1 MCVKTFEDLRGLNLE
16 YENIH
21 SHSYYSNIM
30 THDSV
35 ISRNDIAHRAK
46 ELGHQTLSC
55 LEHGYCGNL
64 FEAYKVAQKNGLNL
78 IFGTE
83 FYYVKDRFEKDR
95 TNSHVLVVAKTEVG
109 REAITGLISE
119 ANTTGFYGR
128 PRIDES
134 LLFSLPPNDV
144 IVTTACIASPVNL
157 YGDDYAHYFVKRGK
171 EYFGDNF
178 FLEVQP
184 HTNKKQQDF
193 HEKLIKLKN
202 EYNVEMILGVD
213 THYIYEKDAHLR
225 DIYLVSR
232 NIDYPEEE
240 GFIMDYP
247 DVDTLINRF
256 SNQSILEPR
265 HVIEA
270 MNSTLIVRDF
280 EHVHLDKEIK
290 MPSLYPELNHEEKVL
305 KLKEIINKAW
315 VEDRKHIPKEKWKE
329 YIEAIQFEIKII
341 EDTAMEDYFL
351 LNERVIDRAVNHHG
365 GVLTRTGRGCFEETA
380 LVQTKNGLKKI
391 SDVKIGD
398 FVINR
403 FGDFDKV
410 INTFE
415 YDVENEC
422 MIRIEHLC
430 QSGKEFPIIATLDHK
445 ILVKDGN
452 NTSFKKAGDL
462 TKDDY
467 ICMPKLNIEHISFNS
482 IIDLNDY
489 NIFGYRYDDKFIY
502 EEYNSGNTRY
512 NKKIKRFVDNNKTLN
527 TFIGLMYGD
536 GNTTKENSVSLY
548 LNSSNHKNVTNRNI
562 FNSVANSI
570 GLEVNEHKAINKNL
584 ITLTMKSKVFNKFIS
599 DNFFKS
605 SINLDKEFNTNLY
618 NQPIENLKGLKEG
631 LLLSDG
637 SLSDNRESFDN
648 TSVSLISAY
657 KMLNDLIGDS
667 PLGLTYRKS
676 GKDKRGY
683 NRKESYKVRKSITN
697 NSSKRTAHYLEDD
710 NYYYLPITKLT
721 IENRDKTKV
730 YDLQVDN
737 DPSFVIYNMVVHNSA
752 PSFYVNKLLGFTEID
767 RLDAPITLF
776 ATRFMSVAR
785 ILETKSLP
793 D

>member
-351 LNERVIDRAVNHHG
+351 LNEKVIDRAVNKHG

-380 LVQTKNGLKKI
+380 LVQTINGLKKI
-391 SDVKIGD
+391 SDVEIGD
-398 FVINR
+398 RVINR
-403 FGDFDKV
+403 FGEFDNV
-410 INTFE
+410 IDTLE
-415 YDVENEC
+415 YQIEED
-422 MIRIEHLC
+422 MIEIEHLYK
-430 QSGKEFPIIATLDHK
+430 SGKNFPVKATLDHK
-445 ILVKDGN
+445 ILIMRDGN
-452 NTSFKKAGDL
+452 VNFIEAQHIRDT
-462 TKDDY
+462 DY
-467 ICMPKLNIEHISFNS
+467 VCMPKIKIDNGNIENI
-482 IIDLNDY
+482 IIDLNEY
-489 NIFGYRYDDKFIY
+489 NTFGYRYDSEYIY
-502 EEYNSGNTRY
+502 EEYNKVNSKN
-512 NKKIKRFVDNNKTLN
+512 NKKIKRYVEIDDIFN
-527 TFIGLMYGD
+527 TFIGLMYSD
-536 GNTTKENSVSLY
+536 GNTQNNRIHLYVNTKT
-548 LNSSNHKNVTNRNI
+548 HKVEDNKII
-562 FNSVANSI
+562 FNNIADRL
-570 GLEVNEHKAINKNL
+570 GLNMTVSKQKNKNME
-584 ITLTMKSKVFNKFIS
+584 TLSINSNILCSFIEKFL
-599 DNFFKS
+599 FKS
-605 SINLDKEFNTNLY
+605 SISKHKEFNVSLY
-618 NQPIENLKGLKEG
+618 NQNKKNLVALKNG

-637 SLSDNRESFDN
+637 SISGNREAFDN
-648 TSVSLISAY
+648 TSMSLVSAY
-657 KMLNDLIGDS
+657 KMLNDLINES
-667 PLGLTYRKS
+667 PLGLTYRAS
-676 GKDKRGY
+676 GIDSRGY
-683 NRKESYKVRKSITN
+683 NRQESFKLRKPLVN
-697 NSSKRTAHYLEDD
+697 NSNKRTAQYLEDD
-710 NYYYLPITKLT
+710 NYFYLPITKLT
-721 IENRDKTKV
+721 KHNNVKTTV
-730 YDLQVDN
+730 YDLTIED

-767 RLDAPITLF
+767 RLDAPVTLF

-785 ILETKSLP
+785 ILETVSLP

>member
-1 MCVKTFEDLRGLNLE
+1 MCVKTFEDLRDLNLE

-64 FEAYKVAQKNGLNL
+64 FEAYEVAQENGLNL

-128 PRIDES
+128 PRIDEN

-213 THYIYEKDAHLR
+213 THYIYEKDAPLR
-225 DIYLVSR
+225 DIYLRSR
-232 NIDYPEEE
+232 DIDYPEEE

-247 DVDTLINRF
+247 DVNTLINRF
-256 SNQSILEPR
+256 SNQSVLEPN
-265 HVIEA
+265 HVVEA

-280 EHVHLDKEIK
+280 EHVYLDKEIK

-329 YIEAIQFEIKII
+329 YIKAIQFETKII

-351 LNERVIDRAVNHHG
+351 LNERVIDRAVNKHG
-365 GVLTRTGRGCFEETA
+365 GVLTRTGRG
-380 LVQTKNGLKKI
+380 
-391 SDVKIGD
+391 
-398 FVINR
+398 
-403 FGDFDKV
+403 
-410 INTFE
+410 
-415 YDVENEC
+415 
-422 MIRIEHLC
+422 
-430 QSGKEFPIIATLDHK
+430 
-445 ILVKDGN
+445 
-452 NTSFKKAGDL
+452 
-462 TKDDY
+462 
-467 ICMPKLNIEHISFNS
+467 
-482 IIDLNDY
+482 
-489 NIFGYRYDDKFIY
+489 
-502 EEYNSGNTRY
+502 
-512 NKKIKRFVDNNKTLN
+512 
-527 TFIGLMYGD
+527 
-536 GNTTKENSVSLY
+536 
-548 LNSSNHKNVTNRNI
+548 
-562 FNSVANSI
+562 
-570 GLEVNEHKAINKNL
+570 
-584 ITLTMKSKVFNKFIS
+584 
-599 DNFFKS
+599 
-605 SINLDKEFNTNLY
+605 
-618 NQPIENLKGLKEG
+618 
-631 LLLSDG
+631 
-637 SLSDNRESFDN
+637 
-648 TSVSLISAY
+648 
-657 KMLNDLIGDS
+657 
-667 PLGLTYRKS
+667 
-676 GKDKRGY
+676 
-683 NRKESYKVRKSITN
+683 
-697 NSSKRTAHYLEDD
+697 
-710 NYYYLPITKLT
+710 
-721 IENRDKTKV
+721 
-730 YDLQVDN
+730 
-737 DPSFVIYNMVVHNSA
+737 SA

-767 RLDAPITLF
+767 RLDAPVTLF

-785 ILETKSLP
+785 ILETVSLP